1 MNQSPGDARG
11 AIGRT
16 ASARAR
22 EGSVPETNRE
32 TCPTARAIVCR
43 EMDGMRTVVVP
54 RWHPAACERAP
65 FVQSRRPRNPPG
77 DSRGRTGRNLP
88 RDATGPGR
96 LVEETRGQGQV
107 EKGSRQGN
115 RGRRDDL
122 GGDCER
128 EAPSSGFALYEVTGI
143 GGNEGSNGIIPTEAS
158 VAVFEL
164 LASTSWLSRKSCPT
178 RDVPR
183 YVRVWLFHRGPNDS

>member
-43 EMDGMRTVVVP
+43 EMDGMRTVVVL
-54 RWHPAACERAP
+54 RGHPAACERAP

-77 DSRGRTGRNLP
+77 DSRGLTGRNLP

-122 GGDCER
+122 GGRLRER
-128 EAPSSGFALYEVTGI
+128 APWCGFAPYEAISDQSGPWTRRG
-143 GGNEGSNGIIPTEAS
+143 S
-158 VAVFEL
+158 VAKIG
-164 LASTSWLSRKSCPT
+164 R
-178 RDVPR
+178 RPR
-183 YVRVWLFHRGPNDS
+183 PSPVEMAAPFLNWYAWGLGGMRGFFMCTCQCLTE